1 MKLNED
7 LFWKRVAEAI
17 NDKGEMPEFKGS
29 DELTIK
35 KLTYENKRLK
45 EKVEDLEETLE
56 IASALGS
63 QFMKHTFVLISLIR
77 ESGHAEIVDKFMDQL
92 NNELKKSITDEL
104 KKSLEKD

>member
-17 NDKGEMPEFKGS
+17 DDKGEMPEFKNS

-45 EKVEDLEETLE
+45 EKVEDLEEKLSVY
-56 IASALGS
+56 SALNS
-63 QFMKHTFVLISLIR
+63 QFVRNLFRLMCLID
-77 ESGHAEIVDKFMDQL
+77 ECGHHEIVDMFQ
-92 NNELKKSITDEL
+92 DEL
-104 KKSLEKD
+104 REEINKSLEKN

>member
-17 NDKGEMPEFKGS
+17 DDKGEMPEFKGS

-45 EKVEDLEETLE
+45 EKVEDLEDKLSVY
-56 IASALGS
+56 SALHS
-63 QFMKHTFVLISLIR
+63 LFIRKLFRLMCLIA
-77 ESGHAEIVDKFMDQL
+77 ECGHHEIVDKFQ
-92 NNELKKSITDEL
+92 DEL
-104 KKSLEKD
+104 CDEINKSLEKD

>member
-17 NDKGEMPEFKGS
+17 DDKGEMPEFKGS

-45 EKVEDLEETLE
+45 EKIEDLEDKLSVY
-56 IASALGS
+56 SALHS
-63 QFMKHTFVLISLIR
+63 LFIRKLFRLMCLID
-77 ESGHAEIVDKFMDQL
+77 ECGHHEIVDKFMDQL
-92 NNELKKSITDEL
+92 NDEL
-104 KKSLEKD
+104 KKSMEKD

>member
-17 NDKGEMPEFKGS
+17 DEKGEMPEFKNS

-45 EKVEDLEETLE
+45 KKVEDLEESLE

-63 QFMKHTFVLISLIR
+63 QFMKHYFMLLELVR
-77 ESGHAEIVDKFMDQL
+77 ESDHTEIVNKFMDQL
-92 NNELKKSITDEL
+92 NDEWKKSM
-104 KKSLEKD
+104 EKN